1 MKLSD
6 VKGDRTLE
14 VIADLIEPICN
25 IAEDEN
31 AAALFKREQLPDG
44 MTAKKFLLQKA
55 KKAVPALLRGH
66 KGDVISILSSI
77 EGTSPEAYTGALSLV
92 KLTKDFIDLMT
103 DEAFTE
109 LFISAQITEKPS
121 GSAQENTKAPVA

>member
-14 VIADLIEPICN
+14 VIADVIEPICN

-31 AAALFKREQLPDG
+31 AAALFKREQLPEG
-44 MTAKKFLLQKA
+44 MTAKKFLLQRA

-66 KGDVISILSSI
+66 KGDVIAILSSI
-77 EGTSPEAYTGALSLV
+77 EGTSPEAYTGALSLI
-92 KLTKDFIDLMT
+92 KLTKDFIGLMT
-103 DEAFTE
+103 DEAFAE
-109 LFISAQITEKPS
+109 LFISAQTGEPS
-121 GSAQENTKAPVA
+121 GSAQENTEAPVA

>member
-14 VIADLIEPICN
+14 VIADLIEPICT

-44 MTAKKFLLQKA
+44 MTA
-55 KKAVPALLRGH
+55 
-66 KGDVISILSSI
+66 
-77 EGTSPEAYTGALSLV
+77 
-92 KLTKDFIDLMT
+92 
-103 DEAFTE
+103 
-109 LFISAQITEKPS
+109 LFRS
-121 GSAQENTKAPVA
+121 

>member
-55 KKAVPALLRGH
+55 KRPFPPFCAVIRA
-66 KGDVISILSSI
+66 
-77 EGTSPEAYTGALSLV
+77 
-92 KLTKDFIDLMT
+92 M
-103 DEAFTE
+103 
-109 LFISAQITEKPS
+109 
-121 GSAQENTKAPVA
+121 

>member
-14 VIADLIEPICN
+14 VIADIIEPICS

-31 AAALFKREQLPDG
+31 AAALFKREKLPES
-44 MTAKKFLLQKA
+44 MTATKFLLQRA
-55 KKAVPALLRGH
+55 KKALPALLRGH
-66 KGDVISILSSI
+66 KGDVIAILSAI
-77 EGTSPEAYTGALSLV
+77 EGTSPEKYAGVLNLV

-103 DEAFTE
+103 DEAFAE
-109 LFISAQITEKPS
+109 LFISAQTGEPS
-121 GSAQENTKAPVA
+121 GSAPENIKAPGA